1 MNKYELLAILS
12 GSLSDETLDAAIK
25 KYTDIIEA
33 SAGRILTVNKWG
45 IKKFAYPINFKKDG
59 HYVLLEF
66 ESDASIPAKLNSL
79 MNIDE
84 VVYRNLCLRKEA

>member
-1 MNKYELLAILS
+1 MNKYELLTILS
-12 GSLSDETLDAAIK
+12 ANLTDETLDAAVK
-25 KYTDIIEA
+25 KYTDIIEQ

-45 IKKFAYPINFKKDG
+45 IKKFAYTINFKKEG

-66 ESDASIPAKLNSL
+66 ESDASVPAKLNSL

-84 VVYRNLCLRKEA
+84 VVYRSLCLRKEA